1 MRAAS
6 CLPDGPATARLVDV
20 SGTGVAVGCRRL
32 APGRAVAAAR
42 EAFVREAAAAIDQ
55 PAANRLRLA
64 SLLPSGRPIG
74 LIDGSRAACGIS
86 LSHVADLLAVAVGPR
101 ATVGVDLVDV
111 ASAGRG
117 LEHWFD
123 ESQRRLATAIDA
135 DCGTAGYGRAV
146 LWAGR
151 EAAFKAAAVDAPFAP
166 AAIRVVPARPW
177 NGPLPD
183 LHDDDAPVAAA
194 DWSWR
199 ASTTRQLH
207 GTVRLFDCGVPDATV
222 LLAVAVVTADSSQE

>member
-6 CLPDGPATARLVDV
+6 CLPGVPTETRLIDV
-20 SGTGVAVGCRRL
+20 SGTCVAVGCRQL
-32 APGRAVAAAR
+32 APGRPVAAAR
-42 EAFVREAAAAIDQ
+42 EAFVREAAAALEQ

-74 LIDGSRAACGIS
+74 LIDGSRATCGIS

-101 ATVGVDLVDV
+101 PTVGVDLVDV
-111 ASAGRG
+111 ATAGRG

-135 DCGTAGYGRAV
+135 DCGAAGYGRAA
-146 LWAGR
+146 LWAAR
-151 EAAFKAAAVDAPFAP
+151 EAAFKAAAIDAPFAP
-166 AAIRVVPARPW
+166 AAIRIVPGLPW
-177 NGPLPD
+177 NGPLPV
-183 LHDDDAPVAAA
+183 LHDDAASVATA

-199 ASTTRQLH
+199 VSATRQLH
-207 GTVRLFDCGVPDATV
+207 GTVRLFDCGASDATV
-222 LLAVAVVTADSSQE
+222 LLAVAVLMTDSSEE